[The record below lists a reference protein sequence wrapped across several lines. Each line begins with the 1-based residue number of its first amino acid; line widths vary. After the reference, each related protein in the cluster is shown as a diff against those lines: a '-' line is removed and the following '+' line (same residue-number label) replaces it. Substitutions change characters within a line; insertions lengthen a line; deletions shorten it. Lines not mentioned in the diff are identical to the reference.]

1 MLSEFYIAWFL
12 SVCLGVF
19 FSLNL
24 FNLLRTMQ
32 TRRGKDTKVYAQVKR
47 PRGLLFALAAFGTL
61 FFFLVSMAYPFLVF
75 TGFFQLVEHFP
86 LQLHFEQE
94 FWIQVIGILLEAV
107 GYFLFLWSVLE
118 RGRYATSWEM
128 RKDHK
133 LVTSGPYGYV
143 RHPSY
148 LAYFIMFSGLFFL
161 LFNLVALVPLIA
173 VPGYVS
179 LTTYEE
185 QLLVA
190 RFGNEYVE
198 YQKRTG
204 RFLPRIKR

>member
-1 MLSEFYIAWFL
+1 MLSEFLTAWFL
-12 SVCLGVF
+12 CWCLGVF
-19 FSLNL
+19 FALNL
-24 FNLLRTMQ
+24 FNIIRTA
-32 TRRGKDTKVYAQVKR
+32 KTKHRQDAKVHAEVDR
-47 PRGLLFALAAFGTL
+47 PRGFLVALAAFGTVFL
-61 FFFLVSMAYPFLVF
+61 FLVSAAYPFLVF
-75 TGFFQLVEHFP
+75 AGLFQLIDHMP
-86 LQLHFEQE
+86 LQLRFPCDTWMQA
-94 FWIQVIGILLEAV
+94 IGILLETA

-133 LVTSGPYGYV
+133 LVTSGPYGYI

-148 LAYFIMFSGLFFL
+148 LAYFILFFGLFFL
-161 LFNLVALVPLIA
+161 LLNPVALIPLVAI
-173 VPGYVS
+173 PGYVR

-190 RFGNEYVE
+190 RFGSEYIE

-204 RFLPRIKR
+204 RFLPKMRH